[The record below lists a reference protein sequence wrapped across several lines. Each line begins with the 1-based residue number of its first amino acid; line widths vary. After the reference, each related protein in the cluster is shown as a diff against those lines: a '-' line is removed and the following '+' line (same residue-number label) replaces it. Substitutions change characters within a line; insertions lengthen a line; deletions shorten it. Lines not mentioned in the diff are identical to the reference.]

1 MNRKR
6 IQREVC
12 EEEEAI
18 SKSQPDNMDLSIK
31 SISKEI
37 HDFPENIILI
47 YAFNSTGKTRLSVE
61 YKNLTKLENEG
72 KHTGVYY
79 NAFSEDLFV
88 WENDEENDNR
98 NIKLNVIWS
107 SLNKFHSFIDT
118 KDIEEKL
125 IPYNPR
131 YTFSLNLSENPE
143 KGIDSVSFYLD
154 EDKSFP
160 IKISR
165 GEERIF
171 IWCLFLALFEIDEW
185 SGQQDTHIFIDDP
198 VSSLDDHNIFVTAE
212 SIFGLIEEHY
222 LRKRII
228 ITTHHIGLF
237 SILFDK
243 LKKGEKSGRYK
254 ELTKPCI
261 LKRNESELIL
271 AGLNNDVFLFHL
283 HLMQTL
289 DKAIKTKLYSFHF
302 VLLRQLL
309 ENISSFLGTGRVGYV
324 LEQIGIEKVEDVGNT
339 INSLSHKNIY
349 KFQFNEM
356 PEAEENIFKEIF
368 QRIQDKYHFRF

>member
-1 MNRKR
+1 MSRKR
-6 IQREVC
+6 IKREELEFVT
-12 EEEEAI
+12 EGTQ
-18 SKSQPDNMDLSIK
+18 SDNNVMNVS
-31 SISKEI
+31 EI
-37 HDFPENIILI
+37 AKQLHEDQKNIILL

-61 YKNLTKLENEG
+61 YKNFTKLNNG
-72 KHTGVYY
+72 GIHTGVYY

-88 WENDEENDNR
+88 WENDEDNDNR
-98 NIKLNVIWS
+98 NIKLNIILS
-107 SLNKFHSFIDT
+107 SLNEFHSFIDT
-118 KDIEEKL
+118 KDVEEKL
-125 IPYNPR
+125 SIYNPK
-131 YTFSLNLSENPE
+131 YSFSFNLHDDTE
-143 KGIDSVSFYLD
+143 KGIESISFYID
-154 EDKSFP
+154 EEKRFP

-171 IWCLFLALFEIDEW
+171 VWCFFLTLFEVDAW
-185 SGQQDTHIFIDDP
+185 AGQQDAHIFIDDP
-198 VSSLDDHNIFVTAE
+198 VSSLDEHNIFVTAE

-222 LRKRII
+222 LKKRII

-254 ELTKPCI
+254 ELMKPYI
-261 LKRNESELIL
+261 LKREKNALTL
-271 AGLNNDVFLFHL
+271 TGLNNDVFLFHL

-289 DKAIKTKLYSFHF
+289 DIAKKTNLYSFHF

-309 ENISSFLGTGRVGYV
+309 ENIASFLGTGRVGYV
-324 LEQIGIEKVEDVGNT
+324 LEQIGIENVEDIGNT

-356 PEAEENIFKEIF
+356 PEAEESIFKEVF
-368 QRIQDKYHFRF
+368 QKIQDKYHFRF